1 MLINRHSP
9 ASAIRPV
16 ASLIKRGDK
25 TGMTDSPPDPPVT
38 DEVAAAR
45 AVRQATWLSIMA
57 AGLLVLLKVFGWA
70 ASGSVSLLASL
81 LDSGL
86 DLVAS
91 LAVFFAVRWAAQPA
105 DWDHRH
111 GHGKAE
117 AFAGLLQA
125 GLVMGSGLFV
135 AWEAIDRMI
144 TPRPVAN
151 GAWAVGIMAVS
162 ILVTLGLVWFQT
174 RAINKSG
181 SLAVKGD
188 RAHYTADLVSNLVA
202 LIGVGSAAFL
212 SAAPLDAAAG
222 LIVAVWLVWGAFS
235 VLREAADQL
244 LDRELSPETQAAITA
259 AILADPRIGGVHRLR
274 TRASGAVPMIQMH
287 VDLDPDLTLAQ
298 AHDILE
304 AAEAR
309 VRETLPR
316 ADILIHPDPRRV
328 GPDLATE

>member
-1 MLINRHSP
+1 MIATPP
-9 ASAIRPV
+9 ASEPQDA
-16 ASLIKRGDK
+16 G
-25 TGMTDSPPDPPVT
+25 
-38 DEVAAAR
+38 AR
-45 AVRQATWLSIMA
+45 AVRLATWLSIGTA
-57 AGLLVLLKVFGWA
+57 TVLVLLKVFGWA

-91 LAVFFAVRWAAQPA
+91 LAVFFAVRWAAQPP
-105 DWDHRH
+105 DYDHRH

-135 AWEAIDRMI
+135 AWEAVDRML

-151 GAWAVGIMAVS
+151 GLWAVVIMILS

-174 RAINKSG
+174 QAIAKSG

-188 RAHYTADLVSNLVA
+188 RAHYTADLVSNVVA

-222 LIVAVWLVWGAFS
+222 LVVAVWLIWGALS

-244 LDRELSPETQAAITA
+244 LDRELPVEVQAAVTA
-259 AILADPRIGGVHRLR
+259 AVLSDPQVCGVHRLR
-274 TRASGAVPMIQMH
+274 TRASGSVPMIQMH
-287 VDLDPDLTLAQ
+287 VDLDPDLTLTQ

-304 AAEAR
+304 EAEAR
-309 VRETLPR
+309 VREVLPG
-316 ADILIHPDPRRV
+316 ADILMHPDPRRA
-328 GPDLATE
+328 GADLETE